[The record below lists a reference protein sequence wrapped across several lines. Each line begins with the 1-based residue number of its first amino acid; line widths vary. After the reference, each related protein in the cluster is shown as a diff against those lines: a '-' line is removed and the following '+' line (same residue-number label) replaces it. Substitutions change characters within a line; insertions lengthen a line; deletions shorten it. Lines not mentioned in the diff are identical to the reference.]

1 MKFNLEFKI
10 LTLTTKNMKYY
21 TRYLNLFTY
30 IAFVA

>member
-1 MKFNLEFKI
+1 MEFNLKFKI
-10 LTLTTKNMKYY
+10 STFVTKNMKYY